1 VIVEIELGKFFKQN
15 NKSFYHTI
23 PSTASY
29 PYTVFDR
36 IGTPK
41 TYPMF
46 GEVSFALD
54 VYGKNLEQVLTSVD
68 EIKTMFEALVALND
82 KFSTIDV
89 YNTIDNSNAA
99 DEVKYTMYVR
109 FIFRNA

>member
-1 VIVEIELGKFFKQN
+1 VIVETELVKLFKQN
-15 NKSFYHTI
+15 SLRLYHKI

-41 TYPMF
+41 IYPLF

-54 VYGKNLEQVLTSVD
+54 VYGTNLEQVLTSVN
-68 EIKTMFEALVALND
+68 EIETMFEALVALNN
-82 KFSTIDV
+82 KFSTIEV

-109 FIFRNA
+109 FIFRKA